1 MKKFITFLFLLPVL
15 TFGQINGIHLQKAV
29 PDGRVDSVYQG
40 INLPK
45 SFTGE
50 DVIIGVTDWGFDY
63 SHPVFYDAELQNY
76 RILRAWDQF
85 RTGGPAPEGFNYG
98 TEYVGQEQL
107 LAAQC
112 DTFNIYDYG
121 YHGTHVA
128 SIAAGAGG
136 GTSLRGVAPGSNI
149 LLCTFL
155 VEEQAFIDGIRWMY
169 NVAQQEQKRLV
180 VNMSWGLY
188 YMGFMDGTGPIADA
202 MQELSDLGV
211 VFVSSAGNNGD
222 DKFHLHQDFNTN
234 QDTLRSKINFATS
247 KKPQINYG
255 QALTMISSPN
265 TSFKYSVMVLDNS
278 GNILGYT
285 PFFNTADG
293 DFTIDTTCVVLGF
306 PVEMKIDNVQSSVPN
321 HRPSVQLRVKKTI
334 YGGINFG
341 ICIVADEGDF
351 HAWNLIEL
359 TTGVGNWGA
368 AFMSLGDGWTAGDK
382 EYGISAPSNVDCAIT
397 VAAHIARSKNSA
409 GIFTGNGAMASFSS
423 HGPVIDN
430 FTKPDISA
438 PGQDVVAALSSYTT
452 ESLESS
458 HNVTFNGR
466 TYGFTSLSGT
476 SMASPFVA
484 GVVALMLEANPY
496 LSPSQIKNILRQ
508 TAFHDEYT
516 EASNPLIVGAGKVDA
531 YQAVLAALNTTGID
545 TQHSVSETR
554 CRVYPNPVA
563 SNAYVVI
570 EGDAWQMNAQLFDM
584 SGKMIMEQQVYQG
597 VNDFNLSNLPS
608 GCYFLRIN
616 DGQTVMTKKVIKQ

>member
-1 MKKFITFLFLLPVL
+1 MKKFISLFFLLPMMV
-15 TFGQINGIHLQKAV
+15 FGQINGIHLNKAV

-40 INLPK
+40 INLPQ

-63 SHPVFYDAELQNY
+63 THPVFYDTDLQNY

-85 RTGGPAPEGFNYG
+85 RTGGPAPAGFNYG
-98 TEYVGQEQL
+98 TEFIGESQL

-128 SIAAGAGG
+128 SIAAGAGAH
-136 GTSLRGVAPGSNI
+136 TQYRGVAPGSDI
-149 LLCTFL
+149 ILCTFL
-155 VEEQAFIDGIRWMY
+155 VDEQAFIDGLHWMY

-211 VFVSSAGNNGD
+211 VFVSSAGNNGN
-222 DKFHLHQDFNTN
+222 DKFHINQNFDVN

-265 TSFKYSVMVLDNS
+265 TSFKYSVMVMT
-278 GNILGYT
+278 GNTVLGYT

-293 DFTIDTTCVVLGF
+293 DFQLDTTCEVLGI
-306 PVEMKIDNVQSSVPN
+306 PVELRIDNTASSVPN

-334 YGGINFG
+334 YGGIDFG
-341 ICIVADEGDF
+341 VCVVADEGDF

-368 AFMSLGDGWTAGDK
+368 AFASLGDGWTAGDK
-382 EYGISAPSNVDCAIT
+382 DYGISAPANVDCAIT
-397 VAAHIARSKNSA
+397 VAAHLARTKTNA
-409 GIFTGNGAMASFSS
+409 GIFTGDGAMASFSS
-423 HGPVIDN
+423 RGPVIDN

-438 PGQDVVAALSSYTT
+438 PGQNVVAALSSFTT
-452 ESLESS
+452 ETMESV
-458 HNVTFNGR
+458 HNITFQGK
-466 TYGFTSLSGT
+466 TYGFASLSGT
-476 SMASPFVA
+476 SMSSPFVA

-496 LSPSQIKNILRQ
+496 LTPAQIKDILKE
-508 TAFHDEYT
+508 TAFQDEYT
-516 EASNPLIVGAGKVDA
+516 AASNPLITGAGKVDA
-531 YQAVLAALNTTGID
+531 YQAVLEALNTTGV
-545 TQHSVSETR
+545 TTNHSVSESR
-554 CRVYPNPVA
+554 CRVYPNPVSTTA
-563 SNAYVVI
+563 FVVI
-570 EGDAWQMNAQLFDM
+570 EGDAFEMRAQLFDM
-584 SGKMIMEQQVYQG
+584 AGKLVMEQQVYQG
-597 VNDFNLSNLPS
+597 VNEFNMSNMSP
-608 GCYFLRIN
+608 GCYFLKFN
-616 DGQTVMTKKVIKQ
+616 DGQSIITKKVIKN